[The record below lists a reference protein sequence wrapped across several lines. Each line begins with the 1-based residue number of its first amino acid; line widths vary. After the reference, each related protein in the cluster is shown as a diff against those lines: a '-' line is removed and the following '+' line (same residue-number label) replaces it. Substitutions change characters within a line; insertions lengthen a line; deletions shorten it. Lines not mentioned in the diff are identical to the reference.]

1 MTTITINYNNK
12 FDLEYQ
18 LRDTGFA
25 HRWLLRLKQAQHQNI
40 PIDDATRFSG
50 FDQYEA
56 KIVIKQLAHCIDTI
70 NGFKPLVARRITSV
84 HDQDTL
90 NYLHHIFEVYHGM
103 LGEPHE
109 IFLSAPQPVRLA
121 LAQLNILVHRAESVA
136 RGQYPRHVVTYYGLD
151 KSTYLED
158 EDYELFEPGATA
170 GTMYANYVEIGKDIK
185 DMAWDNDQYISESA
199 FMPWQRYSADFN
211 VKFWSDDHLAISE
224 LTSKINEYYEQ
235 HRDII
240 DQHKHGQVWGYLPV
254 ADCIS
259 DFDLAQLGRNQ
270 QVTEVIIKD

>member
-70 NGFKPLVARRITSV
+70 NGFKPLVARRINSV

-121 LAQLNILVHRAESVA
+121 FCLLYKSPSPRDQ
-136 RGQYPRHVVTYYGLD
+136 RGSRMP
-151 KSTYLED
+151 S
-158 EDYELFEPGATA
+158 
-170 GTMYANYVEIGKDIK
+170 
-185 DMAWDNDQYISESA
+185 SA
-199 FMPWQRYSADFN
+199 
-211 VKFWSDDHLAISE
+211 
-224 LTSKINEYYEQ
+224 
-235 HRDII
+235 
-240 DQHKHGQVWGYLPV
+240 
-254 ADCIS
+254 
-259 DFDLAQLGRNQ
+259 
-270 QVTEVIIKD
+270 